1 MLHYPPCFPAV
12 ETFSCVPSPN
22 VVELCWVQK
31 AALLLSFV
39 LNRLHKTTPVLS
51 MLWVRQDRNQPLR
64 KYLKVQGIGC
74 TPYFSPP
81 APLPLAQGEVVDQG
95 NSS

>member
-1 MLHYPPCFPAV
+1 MLHYPPFPCV

-22 VVELCWVQK
+22 LVELCWVQK

-39 LNRLHKTTPVLS
+39 LNRPHKTTPVLS
-51 MLWVRQDRNQPLR
+51 MLWVRQDKNQPLR

-74 TPYFSPP
+74 MPCFSPP
-81 APLPLAQGEVVDQG
+81 ATLPLAQGEVVDQG